1 MGASTARGAPPARG
15 SDSRL
20 FEEQTY
26 PAKLE
31 SLPGQQAGVGSE
43 DGMALHLKVQPMG
56 CISTALRRQN
66 HCGRSVLSVPMGPAC
81 CKNLQLKS
89 RASRAKGPRT
99 PRAHRLRCRQPK
111 PRPPRKQ
118 VPFRPETSMQMRS
131 FWTPFFA
138 CVSQTS
144 ECTIDIDVEVQ
155 DGELCFAKRIRFD
168 QSARFGPRLSR
179 FDMPAIIVVDVGGQK
194 RSFFT
199 KRIRFTWNHGAGAPV
214 FDPLCLASQKV
225 QTHQL
230 PPQFLLPFK
239 RTPQRRQDP
248 PCERSRTTRPQLT
261 SATRSSR
268 EATRASTRT
277 PRRTSGAA
285 RAPRGG
291 VTSSRTARCR
301 P

>member
-155 DGELCFAKRIRFD
+155 DCELCLQNGSVSIR
-168 QSARFGPRLSR
+168 ARVS
-179 FDMPAIIVVDVGGQK
+179 D
-194 RSFFT
+194 
-199 KRIRFTWNHGAGAPV
+199 PV
-214 FDPLCLASQKV
+214 CHALTC
-225 QTHQL
+225 
-230 PPQFLLPFK
+230 PP
-239 RTPQRRQDP
+239 
-248 PCERSRTTRPQLT
+248 
-261 SATRSSR
+261 SS
-268 EATRASTRT
+268 
-277 PRRTSGAA
+277 
-285 RAPRGG
+285 
-291 VTSSRTARCR
+291 
-301 P
+301 